1 MSGRRPALIFIVEV
15 RRWYNS
21 KDSITN
27 ISLKGEIIDMKGK
40 QIRFIRCFLIIG
52 LLAVLTLIMAACS
65 SKPTSSSVTSS
76 SVTTKPTGSLSS
88 ITITPSA
95 PPDLTSGYT
104 MQFKAIGTYADGSTA
119 DISDKVLWATSDRT
133 TVNLVSY
140 IAGYGEFVGMGVGT
154 ASISASL
161 NGITSPAV
169 SLTVVYASTTT
180 SP

>member
-1 MSGRRPALIFIVEV
+1 
-15 RRWYNS
+15 
-21 KDSITN
+21 
-27 ISLKGEIIDMKGK
+27 
-40 QIRFIRCFLIIG
+40 
-52 LLAVLTLIMAACS
+52 
-65 SKPTSSSVTSS
+65 
-76 SVTTKPTGSLSS
+76 
-88 ITITPSA
+88 
-95 PPDLTSGYT
+95 
-104 MQFKAIGTYADGSTA
+104 MQFKATGTYADGSTA

>member
-1 MSGRRPALIFIVEV
+1 M
-15 RRWYNS
+15 N
-21 KDSITN
+21 
-27 ISLKGEIIDMKGK
+27 GK
-40 QIRFIRCFLIIG
+40 QIRFIRYFLIIG
-52 LLAVLTLIMAACS
+52 LLASLTLIIAACS
-65 SKPTSSSVTSS
+65 SKSTSASVTSS

-88 ITITPSA
+88 IAITPSA
-95 PPDLTSGYT
+95 PPDLTTGYT

-140 IAGYGEFVGMGVGT
+140 IAGFGEFVGMDVGT
-154 ASISASL
+154 ANITASL

-169 SLTVVYASTTT
+169 SIKVVAPASATT